1 MDLNQIQ
8 LAIASLPDAEYKQLT
23 EWITEHDFAR
33 WDKQIEQDLESGR
46 LDPLLN
52 ELKHEIREGRT
63 TPL

>member
-8 LAIASLPDAEYKQLT
+8 QAIANLSDAEYKQLS

-46 LDPLLN
+46 LDPLLA
-52 ELKHEIREGRT
+52 ELKQEISEGKT
-63 TPL
+63 TLL